1 MGGRQGASVF
11 IRTLSSQMKRLC
23 CHTPPRSCHNL
34 TRQQVNT
41 VSAHLKSGAPVSH
54 QVPNCSIRNS
64 EVSIEQATK
73 LEDLENKGGP
83 AGTAKEL

>member
-1 MGGRQGASVF
+1 
-11 IRTLSSQMKRLC
+11 MKRLC
-23 CHTPPRSCHNL
+23 CHTPARSCYNR

-41 VSAHLKSGAPVSH
+41 VSAHLKSWTPVSH

-64 EVSIEQATK
+64 EVSIERATK

-83 AGTAKEL
+83 AGTLIYVAGDNKTPQGAGGKLE